1 VDTTADT
8 PTADNP
14 PHIVVLGIGNV
25 LWADE
30 GFGVRAVERLN
41 ALWQWPEHVELVDGG
56 TQGLAL
62 LPFVEKAD
70 RLIVLD
76 AVDFGLEPG
85 TLDVREGDA
94 VPACLNARKMSLHQA
109 GFSDVLA
116 CAQLKGHYPGDLVLI
131 GVQPVE
137 LDDFGGSLRPAVQ
150 AQIDPAVKVASEWLR
165 RWGVPAIAR
174 AEGDAPASPLNASGL
189 ALSRYESERPSAQSA
204 NRLGDT
210 RFWRPREP
218 S

>member
-1 VDTTADT
+1 METTTAHT
-8 PTADNP
+8 L

-41 ALWQWPEHVELVDGG
+41 ALWHWPEHVELVDGG

-62 LPFVEKAD
+62 LSFVESAD
-70 RLIVLD
+70 RLIVFD

-85 TLDVREGDA
+85 TLAVREGDA
-94 VPACLNARKMSLHQA
+94 VPACLSARKMSLHQA

-116 CAQLKGHYPGDLVLI
+116 CAQLKGNYPDSLVLI

-137 LDDFGGSLRPAVQ
+137 LNDFGGSLRLAVRTQIEPA
-150 AQIDPAVKVASEWLR
+150 IAVAGEWLR
-165 RWGVPAIAR
+165 RWSAFPVTHADR
-174 AEGDAPASPLNASGL
+174 DAPVSSLNANGL
-189 ALSRYESERPSAQSA
+189 ALSRYESERPSPQSA
-204 NRLGDT
+204 NRHGDT
-210 RFWRPREP
+210 RFWHPSEP
-218 S
+218 C